1 VGGARKVKVMIL
13 NVLVTKL
20 IDAGPGRRTES
31 KPGAGPCSMTFE
43 DLRVFA
49 MVAAERSFSR
59 AARKLRRTQPAV
71 SQAIRRLEDGTG
83 EQLIDRSSRDGT
95 LTDAGEVLLE
105 YATRLLRLVDE
116 AAGAVADLR
125 DIKKGRVLVGANEA
139 GVHAVL
145 PLIAAFRQ
153 EYPGILVEVR
163 RIPSRQMAQE
173 VLLRTVDFGVL
184 TFNPP
189 ERELLSLL
197 LGTDELVLLVKPDH
211 PLAARK
217 QVTMEEVGRQT
228 IIAHNDPSPARD
240 RVLRLYE
247 QRHAP
252 LNIRISLPSLD
263 GIKRAVETGLGVALL
278 PRRCALGEIARGQL
292 AEVRVPELRTPRQ
305 LRFVYRRDGDLSHA
319 AQAFLD
325 VTRRKSLK

>member
-1 VGGARKVKVMIL
+1 
-13 NVLVTKL
+13 
-20 IDAGPGRRTES
+20 
-31 KPGAGPCSMTFE
+31 MTLE

-71 SQAIRRLEDGTG
+71 SQAIRRLEEDTG
-83 EQLIDRSSRDGT
+83 EQLVDRSSRDGT
-95 LTDAGEVLLE
+95 LTDAGELLLE
-105 YATRLLRLVDE
+105 YAARLLRLVEE

-139 GVHAVL
+139 GVHTVL
-145 PLIAAFRQ
+145 PLISAFQQ

-173 VLLRTVDFGVL
+173 VLLRTVDFGIL

-189 ERELLSLL
+189 ERELISLL

-211 PLAARK
+211 PLAGRK
-217 QVTMEEVGRQT
+217 QVTMEEVGRQM
-228 IIAHNDPSPARD
+228 IIAHNDPSPARE

-292 AEVRVPELRTPRQ
+292 AEVRVPELRSPRQ

-319 AQAFLD
+319 AEAFLE
-325 VTRRKSLK
+325 VARRRTGGKT